1 MIYLLPFIAAFIGWL
16 TNYIAVKMLF
26 HPKKEINILGIK
38 VQGIFPKRQMQFAQK
53 LGTLVSNELISF
65 KEIENKLNSPNTIQK
80 VLPYIETHI
89 DGFLNVKLKEEMP
102 LLSMFISDSTLSGI
116 KKSMISEIEIMFPMI
131 LQQLMQNAQNELNI
145 EKLVIE
151 KVNNFSSDKLETLLY
166 AIMQKEF
173 KFIELI
179 GAVLGFLI
187 GCLQIL
193 LTLL

>member
-65 KEIENKLNSPNTIQK
+65 KEIENKLNSPHTIQK

-102 LLSMFISDSTLSGI
+102 LLSMFISDSTLGGI
-116 KKSMISEIEIMFPMI
+116 KKSMISEIETMFPMI

-145 EKLVIE
+145 EKLVID